1 MTVRH
6 FLAAVVAGAGLALA
20 GGGAGAQPVA
30 SPCFADFALSDRHGS
45 HASADIRN
53 GSLDRLY
60 VEMGPARVAMTTKG
74 PGVSGAYTSET
85 PDLMIWNYM
94 SIYQPAA
101 EWLARGSVRLDYS
114 GFRVAWPEFRLAG
127 QPVAALKL
135 TVSQGDLFMTFD
147 IDGDADRSH
156 ANTRVFAI
164 DFEAML
170 AGRHPVMRVDDHA
183 AWRRAA
189 EAGRAI
195 SVTLTDAS
203 NGKVVARAEAP
214 RLESDMLQSL
224 LSGGLNALRD
234 KFRAGGCS

>member
-1 MTVRH
+1 M
-6 FLAAVVAGAGLALA
+6 
-20 GGGAGAQPVA
+20 A
-30 SPCFADFALSDRHGS
+30 SPCSADFALSDLHGA

-53 GSLDRLY
+53 GGLDRLY
-60 VEMGPARVAMTTKG
+60 VEMGPARAAMTTKG
-74 PGVSGAYTSET
+74 PGVSGAYTAET

-101 EWLARGSVRLDYS
+101 EWLAPGSVRFEYS
-114 GFRVAWPEFRLAG
+114 GFRVEWPGFNSAG
-127 QPVAALKL
+127 KPVAALKL
-135 TVSQGDLFMTFD
+135 TVTQGDRSMTVD
-147 IDGDADRSH
+147 IDSATAPS
-156 ANTRVFAI
+156 NTRVFAI

-224 LSGGLNALRD
+224 LSGGLNALRA
-234 KFRAGGCS
+234 KFKAGGCS